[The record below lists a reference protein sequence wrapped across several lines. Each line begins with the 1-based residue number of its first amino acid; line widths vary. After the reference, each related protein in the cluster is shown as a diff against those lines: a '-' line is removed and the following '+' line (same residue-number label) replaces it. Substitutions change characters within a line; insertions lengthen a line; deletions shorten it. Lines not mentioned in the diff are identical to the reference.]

1 MAGSGASG
9 LPPPS
14 FERLRLLFL
23 TVAAGAL
30 FGGYWFLVLLQD
42 GWSERNRACAALTGL
57 GEFLDCTTR
66 TLVLQALVPL
76 AGPALVAVLVVPAYL
91 AAPAVIT
98 RWHGARPLDPWP
110 EAVRETVEQA
120 GLERTPTLMVSTRG
134 LSLWMF
140 TYGRRPRHR
149 VMLSAA
155 TGLYTLTD
163 TAKVT
168 ATLAHELGHL
178 RNRDVDRTY
187 LAVLAAACLA
197 LVTIVP
203 VGLSAALTTDL
214 APALAVTWRDLVIA
228 LLLAGTWA
236 AVVRARE
243 HEADLWG
250 GGLRPRDMLDLLT
263 DGKQER
269 RHLLRLHPPL
279 DRRLE
284 VLRDPDL
291 LLRPSAVEA
300 LVTGITAGVVVTE
313 LGVSLRAV
321 LPVPPL
327 VTYWI
332 AGLLAAVPVSGIV
345 GLAVWR
351 AGAARILTL
360 ERVLAC
366 GLALGAGLVAGL
378 VLAPRSGVR
387 WSRWI
392 PEAPDFTAVAEPTG
406 IPPVTALWMTATLLV
421 LTTAVTGWFALA
433 SRTWTPRMGTRAWRY
448 ATPLAALML
457 AVVMGAWSLAA
468 RLAASEQWSAATLIH
483 LMITPQAALFLLT
496 LTLLAL
502 SSLTPPPRSIR
513 RLFPPPHPHSRTARP
528 PLTPRPSMARLFL
541 LLRPRS
547 RTARPFLPLRLRHT
561 ILSLLPSRLRSRTAP
576 PPLTPSPR
584 SPHPLK
590 AQPFL
595 PPRLLTALPRLA
607 LRSRTAQLLLTV
619 AVALVL
625 SLGLPFLSP
634 ASDPPVTTQA
644 ALPDSPQAGVICL
657 GLYTVGSAAAGA
669 PADHAA
675 KARLGEMLRGSDDD
689 LLRQAGELFLRG
701 ARTRSQDLEGLA
713 WTAFVRRCD
722 HLRRYRGAPVPEP
735 VSPFPTEGW

>member
-66 TLVLQALVPL
+66 TLVLQALIPL

-110 EAVRETVEQA
+110 ETVRETVEQA

-149 VMLSAA
+149 IMLSAA

-187 LAVLAAACLA
+187 LAVFAAACLA

-263 DGKQER
+263 DGRQEG

-279 DRRLE
+279 DRRLK

-327 VTYWI
+327 VTYWV

-392 PEAPDFTAVAEPTG
+392 PGAPDFTAVAEPTG

-421 LTTAVTGWFALA
+421 LTTAVTGWFALV
-433 SRTWTPRMGTRAWRY
+433 SRTWTPRTGTRAWRY

-457 AVVMGAWSLAA
+457 AVVMGTWSLAA
-468 RLAASEQWSAATLIH
+468 RLAASEQWSAAALIH
-483 LMITPQAALFLLT
+483 LMITPQTALFLLT
-496 LTLLAL
+496 LTLLTL
-502 SSLTPPPRSIR
+502 CSLTPLPFRTASP
-513 RLFPPPHPHSRTARP
+513 FPPP
-528 PLTPRPSMARLFL
+528 RL
-541 LLRPRS
+541 RS
-547 RTARPFLPLRLRHT
+547 RTARPFPTLRPRRT
-561 ILSLLPSRLRSRTAP
+561 VRSLLSPRLRSRTAP
-576 PPLTPSPR
+576 PPRT
-584 SPHPLK
+584 
-590 AQPFL
+590 AWPFL
-595 PPRLLTALPRLA
+595 PWLTRHPRP
-607 LRSRTAQLLLTV
+607 RTAPLLLTL

-634 ASDPPVTTQA
+634 ASDLSVTTQA

-657 GLYTVGSAAAGA
+657 GLYTVGSAVAGA
-669 PADHAA
+669 PADHDA
-675 KARLGEMLRGSDDD
+675 KTRLGEVLRGSDDD

>member
-42 GWSERNRACAALTGL
+42 GWSERNRACGALTGL

-76 AGPALVAVLVVPAYL
+76 AGPALVAVLVVPTYL
-91 AAPAVIT
+91 VAPAVIT

-214 APALAVTWRDLVIA
+214 APALAVTWRDLVVA

-236 AVVRARE
+236 AVVRTRE

-279 DRRLE
+279 DRRLK

-300 LVTGITAGVVVTE
+300 LVTGIAAGVVVTE

-327 VTYWI
+327 VTYWA

-360 ERVLAC
+360 ERALAC

-406 IPPVTALWMTATLLV
+406 IPPITALWMTATLLV

-457 AVVMGAWSLAA
+457 AVVMGTWSLAA
-468 RLAASEQWSAATLIH
+468 RLAASEQWSAAALIH
-483 LMITPQAALFLLT
+483 LLITPQTALFLLT

-502 SSLTPPPRSIR
+502 CPLTPPPRSIR
-513 RLFPPPHPHSRTARP
+513 RSRTAP
-528 PLTPRPSMARLFL
+528 PPPTPP
-541 LLRPRS
+541 S
-547 RTARPFLPLRLRHT
+547 RTARPFPLPRPLTALSRLT
-561 ILSLLPSRLRSRTAP
+561 LYLRSRTA
-576 PPLTPSPR
+576 
-584 SPHPLK
+584 
-590 AQPFL
+590 L
-595 PPRLLTALPRLA
+595 PPRTPRPRTAPLLLA
-607 LRSRTAQLLLTV
+607 LG
-619 AVALVL
+619 VALVL

-634 ASDPPVTTQA
+634 APVLSVTTQA

-675 KARLGEMLRGSDDD
+675 KERLGEVLRGSDDD

-701 ARTRSQDLEGLA
+701 ARIRSQDLEGLA

>member
-66 TLVLQALVPL
+66 TLVLQALAPL
-76 AGPALVAVLVVPAYL
+76 AGPVLVAVLVVPAYL

-98 RWHGARPLDPWP
+98 RWHDARPLDPWP

-149 VMLSAA
+149 IMLSAA

-214 APALAVTWRDLVIA
+214 APALAVTWRDIVIA

-269 RHLLRLHPPL
+269 PHLLSLHPPL

-284 VLRDPDL
+284 ALRDPDL

-327 VTYWI
+327 VTYWV

-351 AGAARILTL
+351 AGVARILTL

-421 LTTAVTGWFALA
+421 LTTAVTGWFTLA
-433 SRTWTPRMGTRAWRY
+433 SHTWTPRMGTRAWRY

-457 AVVMGAWSLAA
+457 AVVMGTWSLAA
-468 RLAASEQWSAATLIH
+468 RLAASERWSAAALARLT
-483 LMITPQAALFLLT
+483 ITPQTALFLLT

-502 SSLTPPPRSIR
+502 ASLTALPRSSHR
-513 RLFPPPHPHSRTARP
+513 PRTARP
-528 PLTPRPSMARLFL
+528 FLPTRLRSRTAPPPRA
-541 LLRPRS
+541 PRS
-547 RTARPFLPLRLRHT
+547 RTARPFLTLRPRRPT
-561 ILSLLPSRLRSRTAP
+561 LSLPAPRLRSRTAP
-576 PPLTPSPR
+576 PFP
-584 SPHPLK
+584 
-590 AQPFL
+590 
-595 PPRLLTALPRLA
+595 PPRPRTAPLLLA
-607 LRSRTAQLLLTV
+607 LG
-619 AVALVL
+619 VALVL

-634 ASDPPVTTQA
+634 ASDPLVTTRA

-657 GLYTVGSAAAGA
+657 GLHTVGSAAAGA
-669 PADHAA
+669 PDDHAA
-675 KARLGEMLRGSDDD
+675 KARLGEALRGSDDD

-701 ARTRSQDLEGLA
+701 ARARSQDLEGLA